1 MLDYLQIE
9 NNKESFDG
17 ESLFKYIQNN
27 NFSKERFVYSQ
38 YSGNQVA
45 IGDIR
50 RAIVGNKI
58 KYVWDGDTQ
67 EELFDLAIDPLEMNN
82 LASNKDYL
90 EVKEKLKEKL
100 KRFLQNENDWINI

>member
-1 MLDYLQIE
+1 M
-9 NNKESFDG
+9 
-17 ESLFKYIQNN
+17 
-27 NFSKERFVYSQ
+27 
-38 YSGNQVA
+38 
-45 IGDIR
+45 
-50 RAIVGNKI
+50 GNKI